1 MLNETKLIAMADKE
15 SVVRKGYDEIAEE
28 YHANRN
34 RFDHGKEL
42 KEFAALLPKNAEVL
56 DVGCGA
62 GVPVA
67 RFLVDCGFRVTGID
81 FSENMLKLARK
92 NVPKAVFIKK
102 DMNKLDFAENSFD
115 GLAVFYSIIH
125 VPREKHFSLFESFH
139 RILKPEGVML
149 VCMGPDEW
157 EATDEYLGTTMF
169 WSQYSPE
176 KSLRLVKNAG
186 FQIIYDQILV
196 RGGEKHYWIMARNK
210 KRHKQNFGKTR
221 LSNRKEAQ

>member
-1 MLNETKLIAMADKE
+1 MADKE

-34 RFDHGKEL
+34 KFDHRKEL
-42 KEFAALLPKNAEVL
+42 KEFAALLPNNAKVL

-102 DMNKLDFAENSFD
+102 DMNRLDFAASSFD
-115 GLAVFYSIIH
+115 GLAAFYSIIH
-125 VPREKHFSLFESFH
+125 VPREKHPLLFENFH
-139 RILKPEGVML
+139 RMLKPDGIIL

-157 EATDEYLGTTMF
+157 EAVDEYQGTEMF
-169 WSQYSPE
+169 WSHYTPE
-176 KSLRLVKNAG
+176 RSLQLVKDAG
-186 FQIIYDQILV
+186 FQIIYDDILTK
-196 RGGEKHYWIMARNK
+196 GGEKHYWIMARN
-210 KRHKQNFGKTR
+210 
-221 LSNRKEAQ
+221 RK

>member
-1 MLNETKLIAMADKE
+1 MTDDE
-15 SVVRKGYDEIAEE
+15 SVVRKGYDAIAEE

-34 RFDHGKEL
+34 RFDHWKEL
-42 KEFAALLPKNAEVL
+42 KEFAALLPKNAKVL

-67 RFLVDCGFRVTGID
+67 RFLVESGFDVTGID
-81 FSENMLKLARK
+81 FSENMFKLARK
-92 NVPKAVFIKK
+92 NVPKAIFIKK
-102 DMNKLDFAENSFD
+102 DMNELDFAENSFD
-115 GLAVFYSIIH
+115 GLTAYYSIIH
-125 VPREKHFSLFESFH
+125 VPREKHSLLFESFH
-139 RILKPEGVML
+139 RILKPDGIML

-176 KSLRLVKNAG
+176 KSLDLVRNAG

-210 KRHKQNFGKTR
+210 K
-221 LSNRKEAQ
+221 